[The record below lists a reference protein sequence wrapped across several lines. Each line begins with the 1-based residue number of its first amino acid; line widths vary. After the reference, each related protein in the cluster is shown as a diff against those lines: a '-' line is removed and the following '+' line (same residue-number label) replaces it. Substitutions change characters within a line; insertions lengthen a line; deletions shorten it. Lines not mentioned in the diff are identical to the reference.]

1 MYWLRPAESAGRT
14 LSGQIPMRKYL
25 WKLFPKSTRETI
37 LNRFSVV
44 DRGAIDKVLADNVS
58 LPVDFERHRC
68 IFIHVPKCAGS
79 SVKKALFPQRTH
91 GHMPLW
97 FYERHFP
104 EFFASAYKFC
114 FVRNPLDRAYS
125 AYRYLR
131 SNKSIERDL
140 PAHQLAMRY
149 ESFDRFVQHWL
160 CEENAHRQMHFAP
173 QWHFLCDSLGEL
185 RMDFV
190 GRQETMADDFRDVCA
205 RLGVNSG
212 LDAVNVSAERP
223 RTLDFETRT
232 VDRIRRVY
240 ERDYE
245 LLGY

>member
-1 MYWLRPAESAGRT
+1 
-14 LSGQIPMRKYL
+14 MRKYL

-79 SVKKALFPQRTH
+79 SVKKSLFPQRTH

-149 ESFDRFVQHWL
+149 GSFDRFVQHWL

-173 QWHFLCDSLGEL
+173 QWYFLCDSLGEL

-190 GRQETMADDFRDVCA
+190 GRQETMADDFREVCA
-205 RLGVNSG
+205 RLGVDSG

-223 RTLDFETRT
+223 RTLDFEART

>member
-1 MYWLRPAESAGRT
+1 
-14 LSGQIPMRKYL
+14 MRKYL
-25 WKLFPKSTRETI
+25 WKLFPKPVRETI

-44 DRGAIDKVLADNVS
+44 DRGAIDKILSDNVR
-58 LPVDFERHRC
+58 LPVDFERQRC

-79 SVKKALFPQRTH
+79 SVKKSLFQQRTH

-97 FYERHFP
+97 FYERSFP
-104 EFFASAYKFC
+104 DFFASAYKFC

-131 SNKSIERDL
+131 SNKSIERDFA
-140 PAHQLAMRY
+140 AHQLAMRY
-149 ESFDRFVQHWL
+149 DSFDRFVQHWL
-160 CEENAHRQMHFAP
+160 CDENAHRQMHFAP
-173 QWHFLCDSLGEL
+173 QWRFLCDSLGEV
-185 RMDFV
+185 RMDFI
-190 GRQETMADDFRDVCA
+190 GRQETITDDFHQVCA
-205 RLGVNSG
+205 RLGVGSG
-212 LDAVNVSAERP
+212 LESVNVSAERP
-223 RTLDFETRT
+223 QALTFESRT